1 MNRTSTAVAVAL
13 LSSCAPFAA
22 PVSQATRGSALAAV
36 PVDLDG
42 DTRLD
47 LVAACNGG
55 ALVVLPGACLP

>member
-1 MNRTSTAVAVAL
+1 VRGTGGMT
-13 LSSCAPFAA
+13 FAA
-22 PVSQATRGSALAAV
+22 PVHPATRGSALAAV